1 MIEVRMGGSNGRS
14 QERQEAGTSGGG
26 GGLCTGKGKDSFRWE
41 NPMITLVFEED

>member
-1 MIEVRMGGSNGRS
+1 MVEVKSGR
-14 QERQEAGTSGGG
+14 RLGLVGG

>member
-26 GGLCTGKGKDSFRWE
+26 VVCAQERARIHFGGKI
-41 NPMITLVFEED
+41 P